1 MTDQTRAEKEL
12 AITVVTLSFWGMVIL
27 FGVVAGLFL
36 LDIIPSA
43 NGVLIG
49 LILLAASGFNYVL
62 MRVMV
67 GKMEADLDNT
77 EEPGE
82 E

>member
-1 MTDQTRAEKEL
+1 MTEQTRAEKEL
-12 AITVVTLSFWGMVIL
+12 AITVVALSFWGMVIL
-27 FGVVAGLFL
+27 FGVVAGLFF
-36 LDIIPSA
+36 LDIIPSG

-67 GKMEADLDNT
+67 RKMEADLDNT
-77 EEPGE
+77 REPRG
-82 E
+82 

>member
-1 MTDQTRAEKEL
+1 MTQQTRAEKEL

-36 LDIIPSA
+36 LDIIPSG

-49 LILLAASGFNYVL
+49 LILLAVAGFNYVL
-62 MRVMV
+62 MKKMV
-67 GKMEADLDNT
+67 GKMEADLD
-77 EEPGE
+77 ESLE
-82 E
+82 

>member
-1 MTDQTRAEKEL
+1 MTEQTHEEKEL
-12 AITVVTLSFWGMVIL
+12 AITVVSLSLWGMVIL

-36 LDIIPSA
+36 LDIIPSG

-49 LILLAASGFNYVL
+49 LILLAAAGFNYVL

-67 GKMEADLDNT
+67 GKMEADLDA
-77 EEPGE
+77 E
-82 E
+82 